1 MNCRKGGIAVA
12 ENRDPA
18 PQEEGRTGRIRAFFA
33 SHIALYT
40 SATFV
45 KWLFLGAVTGVIVGG
60 VGVGFA
66 LLLSL
71 TEETFQRVHWLIF
84 LLPVCGVA
92 IAAMYRYIGKEPDRG
107 ADFAIAAVRSNRDMP
122 FRMVPL
128 IFIASVLTQLFGG
141 SAGREGAALEIGGG
155 VALLTGRKIRL
166 DGKDARVLTMCG
178 MGAAFAALFGTPVA
192 CAVFSMEVISVGVM
206 YYAAIVPCL
215 VATLISTWIGALCG
229 VHRPVLTVSGV
240 PDLSPVPLLQA
251 VLIGILCALISMIF
265 CFVVQKT
272 AALLRR
278 YLKNAMVRAL
288 VGGALVMGLTL
299 LVRTRDYSGSGM
311 NLIEG
316 AFSGN
321 SRPEAFVLKLV
332 FTALTIGAGFKG
344 GEIIPTLCVG
354 ATFGNVFGALIG
366 LSPSFGASL
375 GMTGVFCGVT
385 NCPLTSMIL
394 GVELFGVQSLPYT
407 AIACAVSYMLSG
419 YYGLYGE
426 QKIVYSKLKPE
437 FVDKMIQKIK

>member
-1 MNCRKGGIAVA
+1 M
-12 ENRDPA
+12 ENPGKESGA
-18 PQEEGRTGRIRAFFA
+18 ARTGSGRERIHAFLS
-33 SHIALYT
+33 SHVALNT
-40 SATFV
+40 SAAFL
-45 KWLFLGAVTGVIVGG
+45 KWLLLGTATGFIVGG

-71 TEETFQRVHWLIF
+71 TEEAFQRVSWLIF
-84 LLPVCGVA
+84 LLPVCGVG
-92 IAAMYRYIGKEPDRG
+92 IAALYRYIGKEPDRG

-166 DGKDARVLTMCG
+166 DDKDARVLTMCG

-215 VATLISTWIGALCG
+215 VATLISTWIGGLCG
-229 VHRPVLTVSGV
+229 VHRPNLPVSGV
-240 PDLSPVPLLQA
+240 PELAPVPLLKA
-251 VLIGILCALISMIF
+251 VLIGILCAVISMIF
-265 CFVVQKT
+265 CFVVQKMG
-272 AALLRR
+272 ALLRK
-278 YLKNAMVRAL
+278 YLKNTMVRAL
-288 VGGALVMGLTL
+288 VGGAVVMGLTL
-299 LVRTRDYSGSGM
+299 LVGTRDYNGSGM
-311 NLIEG
+311 NLVED
-316 AFSGN
+316 AFAGN
-321 SRPEAFVLKLV
+321 SRPEAFALKLL

-344 GEIIPTLCVG
+344 GEIIPTLSVG
-354 ATFGNVFGALIG
+354 AAFGGVFSPLIG
-366 LSPSFGASL
+366 LSPSLGAAL
-375 GMTGVFCGVT
+375 GMTSVFCGVT
-385 NCPLTSMIL
+385 NCPLTSIIL

-426 QKIVYSKLKPE
+426 QKIVYSKLKPV
-437 FVDKMIQKIK
+437 FVDKMIEKIK

>member
-1 MNCRKGGIAVA
+1 MEEER
-12 ENRDPA
+12 RPA
-18 PQEEGRTGRIRAFFA
+18 PAQGRYGRIREFFA

-40 SATFV
+40 AATFV
-45 KWLFLGAVTGVIVGG
+45 KWLFLGLATGIVVGG
-60 VGVGFA
+60 VGVGFS
-66 LLLSL
+66 LLLTL
-71 TEETFQRVHWLIF
+71 TEETFQRTAWLIF

-92 IAAMYRYIGKEPDRG
+92 VAALYRYIGKEPDRG

-128 IFIASVLTQLFGG
+128 IFIASVLTQLCGG

-155 VALLTGRKIRL
+155 VALLTARKIRL

-215 VATLISTWIGALCG
+215 VATLTSTWIGALCG
-229 VHRPVLTVSGV
+229 VHHPVLTVLGV
-240 PDLSPVPLLQA
+240 PELTPVPLLET
-251 VLIGILCALISMIF
+251 VLIGVLCALISMIF

-272 AALLRR
+272 AALLRK
-278 YLKNAMVRAL
+278 YLQNVLVRAL
-288 VGGALVMGLTL
+288 LGGLIVMGLTL
-299 LVRTRDYSGSGM
+299 LVRTRDYNGSGM
-311 NLIEG
+311 NLIED
-316 AFSGN
+316 AFAGQA
-321 SRPEAFVLKLV
+321 RPWDFLLKLI

-344 GEIIPTLCVG
+344 GEIIPTLSVG
-354 ATFGNVFGALIG
+354 ATFGGVFGAWIG
-366 LSPSFGASL
+366 LSPSFGAAL
-375 GMTGVFCGVT
+375 GMTAVFCGVT
-385 NCPLTSMIL
+385 NCPLTSIIL

-426 QKIVYSKLKPE
+426 QKIVYSKLRPE

>member
-1 MNCRKGGIAVA
+1 ME
-12 ENRDPA
+12 ENRGPDSTSRSA
-18 PQEEGRTGRIRAFFA
+18 RIHGFLS

-40 SATFV
+40 GATFL
-45 KWLFLGAVTGVIVGG
+45 KWVALGAVTGLVVGA

-66 LLLSL
+66 LLLGL
-71 TEETFQRVHWLIF
+71 TEETFQRVDWLIF
-84 LLPVCGVA
+84 LLPVCGVG
-92 IAAMYRYIGKEPDRG
+92 IAALYRYIGKAKDRG

-128 IFIASVLTQLFGG
+128 IFVASVLTQLFGG

-155 VALLTGRKIRL
+155 VALLAGRKLRL
-166 DGKDARVLTMCG
+166 DEKDARVLTMCG
-178 MGAAFAALFGTPVA
+178 MAAAFSALFGTPVA
-192 CAVFSMEVISVGVM
+192 CAVFAMEVISVGVM

-215 VATLISTWIGALCG
+215 LSALVSAWLGNLCG
-229 VHRPVLTVSGV
+229 VHRPALMVAGV
-240 PDLSPVPLLQA
+240 PELAPIPLLET
-251 VLIGILCALISMIF
+251 VGMGILCAVISIVF

-272 AALLRR
+272 GALLRK
-278 YLKNAMVRAL
+278 YLTNTMVRAS
-288 VGGALVMGLTL
+288 VGGLLVMGLTL
-299 LVRTRDYSGSGM
+299 LVQTREYNGSGM

-354 ATFGNVFGALIG
+354 ATFGNVFGGLIG
-366 LSPSFGASL
+366 MEPSFGAAV
-375 GMTGVFCGVT
+375 GMTAVFCGVT
-385 NCPLTSMIL
+385 NCPLTSILL
-394 GVELFGVQSLPYT
+394 GVELFGVASLPYT
-407 AIACAVSYMLSG
+407 AISCAVSYMLSG

-437 FVDKMIQKIK
+437 LVDKMIQKIK